1 MQLGIFAKTFAAEN
15 PLQALDAVQKAG
27 FVCAHYNM
35 SCSGLSA
42 MPDAI
47 DAKTAAAVGRASE
60 DTNIP
65 IVAVSATF
73 NMIHPDVTVREAGLR
88 QMAVIAEN
96 AKAMG
101 TQLLTLCSGT
111 RNPDDKWL
119 SHPDNDSLRAW
130 GDLLQM
136 MERAIKIAE
145 THDVKLGLE
154 PELAN
159 VVNSVAKAGR
169 LITQLQS
176 DRLKIVL
183 DPVNLFEK
191 ISLSEQKRVVSEAV
205 EGAAD
210 HLVMAHA
217 KDRSPDGE
225 ATTAGKGVLDFRH
238 FLQAL
243 SDCGFDGP
251 LVTHGLTSQQAP
263 GVARFL
269 RKILK
274 QVK

>member
-1 MQLGIFAKTFAAEN
+1 MQLGIFAKTFSAAN

-27 FVCAHYNM
+27 FVCAQYNM

-47 DAKTAAAVGRASE
+47 DAKTAAAVGQASE

-73 NMIHPDVTVREAGLR
+73 NMIHPDTTVREEGLR
-88 QMAVIAEN
+88 RLAVIAEN

-101 TQLLTLCSGT
+101 TQLLTLCTGT
-111 RNPDDKWL
+111 RNQDDKWMG
-119 SHPDNDSLRAW
+119 HPDNDSLRAW
-130 GDLLQM
+130 SDLLQI
-136 MERAIKIAE
+136 MERAIRIAE
-145 THDVKLGLE
+145 AHDVKLGIE

-159 VVNSVAKAGR
+159 VVNSVPKAKR
-169 LITQLQS
+169 LIEQLQS

-183 DPVNLFEK
+183 DPVNLFENTG
-191 ISLSEQKRVVSEAV
+191 LAEQKRVVSEAV
-205 EGAAD
+205 EISAD

-217 KDRSPDGE
+217 KDRTPDGE
-225 ATTAGKGVLDFRH
+225 FTAAGKGVLDFRH
-238 FLQAL
+238 FLRAL

-251 LVTHGLTSQQAP
+251 LVTHGLTAQQAP

-269 RKILK
+269 RKMLK
-274 QVK
+274 QTK

>member
-1 MQLGIFAKTFAAEN
+1 
-15 PLQALDAVQKAG
+15 
-27 FVCAHYNM
+27 
-35 SCSGLSA
+35 
-42 MPDAI
+42 
-47 DAKTAAAVGRASE
+47 
-60 DTNIP
+60 
-65 IVAVSATF
+65 
-73 NMIHPDVTVREAGLR
+73 
-88 QMAVIAEN
+88 
-96 AKAMG
+96 
-101 TQLLTLCSGT
+101 
-111 RNPDDKWL
+111 
-119 SHPDNDSLRAW
+119 
-130 GDLLQM
+130 QM
-136 MERAIKIAE
+136 MERAIEIAE
-145 THDVKLGLE
+145 TYDVKLGLE

-159 VVNSVAKAGR
+159 VVNSIPKAGR

-205 EGAAD
+205 ESAAD

-225 ATTAGKGVLDFRH
+225 FTTAGKGILDFRH

-251 LVTHGLTSQQAP
+251 LVTHGLTAQHAP